1 MILACEK
8 LSTGCPQVVNRLS
21 TAPLGLRQ
29 CETLQVQ
36 ILEVPCAPIIQ
47 WESYMCQVYFQ
58 RGRAQVQKLSL
69 DRFCRILYNLYIDRK
84 ETEMTD
90 NEFFRLDQEQWYQ
103 DFVDA
108 EVYEINQSTILHEEN
123 FLLDVPF

>member
-1 MILACEK
+1 
-8 LSTGCPQVVNRLS
+8 
-21 TAPLGLRQ
+21 
-29 CETLQVQ
+29 
-36 ILEVPCAPIIQ
+36 
-47 WESYMCQVYFQ
+47 
-58 RGRAQVQKLSL
+58 VQKLSL
-69 DRFCRILYNLYIDRK
+69 DRFRQLLYNLYIDGK

>member
-1 MILACEK
+1 
-8 LSTGCPQVVNRLS
+8 
-21 TAPLGLRQ
+21 
-29 CETLQVQ
+29 
-36 ILEVPCAPIIQ
+36 
-47 WESYMCQVYFQ
+47 
-58 RGRAQVQKLSL
+58 
-69 DRFCRILYNLYIDRK
+69 LYNLYIDGK

-108 EVYEINQSTILHEEN
+108 EVYEIMASTIPHEEN